1 MTTPAV
7 RSASTSISVV
17 RSRYK
22 LIRGAWCRLIPARTQ
37 IRFFAAVLL
46 GYAIY
51 CTAYAVDN
59 PTSEN
64 LKDTFLSWII
74 WLTFAL
80 VPPIAKAKAKAG
92 RWPRSGSVARSLR
105 VTWVRSIRWL
115 GFVMPRPIAQMST
128 WRRIGLWV
136 LLIPVLVAVGNYLLF
151 EYVVNLDTWFPVT
164 DPDTIAANET
174 RKEFLIRGGILTA
187 VTGSF
192 LHAALPEEILH
203 RSGVLAVQ
211 RWKPSNWKLI
221 LSVASVMLVLFA
233 LAHLSFGFGNVLS
246 AFIGGALFTTLALYT
261 RSLWPAIAAH
271 GFANLIIEVQWV
283 LNS

>member
-7 RSASTSISVV
+7 RSRSTPITAV
-17 RSRYK
+17 RSRYQ
-22 LIRGAWCRLIPARTQ
+22 LMRDAWYRLIPARTQ
-37 IRFFAAVLL
+37 IRFLSTVLL

-51 CTAYAVDN
+51 NAAYAVDD
-59 PTSEN
+59 PTREN
-64 LKDTFLSWII
+64 LKDAFLSWLF
-74 WLTFAL
+74 WLVFAL
-80 VPPIAKAKAKAG
+80 VPPIAKAKAGG
-92 RWPRSGSVARSLR
+92 RWPCIRSLTRSLR
-105 VTWVRSIRWL
+105 VTWLRSIRWL
-115 GFVMPRPIAQMST
+115 GFVMPRPNSQMSA

-136 LLIPVLVAVGNYLLF
+136 LLIPVLVAIGNYLLF
-151 EYVVNLDTWFPVT
+151 EYGVNLDTWFPVT
-164 DPDTIAANET
+164 DPDTIAANEA
-174 RKEFLIRGGILTA
+174 RKEFLIRGGIFTA

-233 LAHLSFGFGNVLS
+233 LAHLKFGFGNVVS
-246 AFIGGALFTTLALYT
+246 AFIGGALFTVLALYT